1 MKSRYR
7 WYVAAVMFAFLL
19 LHQADK
25 LLIGPLTSAIME
37 DFQINEA
44 QMGAVSSLAII
55 VAALLYPVWGYLY
68 DRYARAKLLALASL
82 IWGSTTWLNAVAPNY
97 GAFLVTR
104 SSTGID
110 DSSYPGLYS
119 LLSDYFGPRLRGK
132 VYGVMQMSGPL
143 GFMVGT
149 LLAAQLGGTLG
160 WRWIFFLTGSLG
172 IVLAV
177 VIYFTV
183 REVPRGS
190 AEPELREL
198 ASSDRYR
205 IDWATAR
212 ALLRNRTLLLLMA
225 QGFFGVF
232 PWNVLVYWFF
242 RYLET
247 ERGYTTGQ
255 ATMTMLIAIISL
267 SAGYLVGGA
276 LGDSL
281 YRRVQRGR
289 PLVAMVGVLLGAI
302 FLYATIN
309 VAPDNR
315 TGFAVLLAF
324 TGVTMSIASPNVI
337 ATVHDTTVP
346 EARSTARALQKLVED
361 GGAALAPWLAGVIAM
376 QASLQVAILVICIS
390 AWLVCALLFGLT
402 AVAVP
407 GDIDKLHQT
416 LQRRAEELRAN
427 GS

>member
-1 MKSRYR
+1 
-7 WYVAAVMFAFLL
+7 
-19 LHQADK
+19 
-25 LLIGPLTSAIME
+25 
-37 DFQINEA
+37 
-44 QMGAVSSLAII
+44 
-55 VAALLYPVWGYLY
+55 
-68 DRYARAKLLALASL
+68 
-82 IWGSTTWLNAVAPNY
+82 
-97 GAFLVTR
+97 
-104 SSTGID
+104 
-110 DSSYPGLYS
+110 
-119 LLSDYFGPRLRGK
+119 
-132 VYGVMQMSGPL
+132 
-143 GFMVGT
+143 
-149 LLAAQLGGTLG
+149 
-160 WRWIFFLTGSLG
+160 
-172 IVLAV
+172 
-177 VIYFTV
+177 
-183 REVPRGS
+183 
-190 AEPELREL
+190 
-198 ASSDRYR
+198 
-205 IDWATAR
+205 
-212 ALLRNRTLLLLMA
+212 MA